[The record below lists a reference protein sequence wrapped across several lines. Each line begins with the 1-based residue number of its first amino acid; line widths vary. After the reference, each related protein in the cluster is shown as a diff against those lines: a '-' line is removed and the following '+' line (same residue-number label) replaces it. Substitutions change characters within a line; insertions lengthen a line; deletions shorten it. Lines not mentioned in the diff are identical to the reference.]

1 MPLLRGLSNLWRKL
15 FHKARKDQELTE
27 AIDIYGSDGGVAGG
41 VAEFF
46 INCAGERRSL

>member
-1 MPLLRGLSNLWRKL
+1 MPLLRCLSNLWRNL

-27 AIDIYGSDGGVAGG
+27 AIDIYVSDGGVAGG